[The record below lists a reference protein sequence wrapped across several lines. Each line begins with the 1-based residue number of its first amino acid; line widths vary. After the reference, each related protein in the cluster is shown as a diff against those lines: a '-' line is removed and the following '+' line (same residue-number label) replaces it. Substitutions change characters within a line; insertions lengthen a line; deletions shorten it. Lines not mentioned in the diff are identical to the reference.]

1 MLPCYH
7 HRAGASRES
16 QREQIRVRR
25 LVAPLVFLWMGVVL
39 GVPVAAA
46 EPIESTGSLAKRPLL
61 FGSRFRQALA
71 QRVSVSWVNSSTDR
85 LRQHTI
91 RHITR
96 RSQALWRV
104 AIVLDRRID
113 PSSELEVEANDQP
126 VREVLDSLAQ
136 PLGAGTSVVG
146 NTVYIG
152 PATDAHVLRT
162 LVHLRNAEL
171 DPDLEGP
178 NTAVRIARLRRAATI
193 RFEDLT
199 SPGEVLEQIARHWKL
214 DIQSA
219 DVIPHDLWAGAE
231 LTRVTAV
238 EALSLVLIQYGLTF
252 RWTRGGAGIRIVAPR
267 RPVSLVGRYRARGG
281 KVSAATALVRKE
293 LPGVR
298 IERAGTGEVGVRGTY
313 EELQV
318 ARSLIERGRRPAG
331 SVSRPRYPP
340 LLRRRFTLKVARART
355 ADVMKQLERTGVI
368 FEFDA
373 KALKAAGIRLDQAVS
388 LDVRQVTAAVFFERL
403 FGPLGL
409 SATIDGLTVRLQVKP
424 RVGDC

>member
-1 MLPCYH
+1 M
-7 HRAGASRES
+7 
-16 QREQIRVRR
+16 RR
-25 LVAPLVFLWMGVVL
+25 LVAAMIVLVMAGVAGGL
-39 GVPVAAA
+39 GVPGSAA
-46 EPIESTGSLAKRPLL
+46 EPSESAASLAKRPLL
-61 FGSRFRQALA
+61 FGPRFRRALA
-71 QRVSVSWVNSSTDR
+71 QRVSVSWVNSSSDR

-113 PSSELEVEANDQP
+113 PSSELEVEASNQP
-126 VREVLDSLAQ
+126 VREVLDKLAQ

-152 PATDAHVLRT
+152 PASDAHVLRT
-162 LVHLRNAEL
+162 LVQLRNAEL
-171 DPDLEGP
+171 DQELKGSG
-178 NTAVRIARLRRAATI
+178 TAVRIARLRRASTI

-231 LTRVTAV
+231 LTRVTAT
-238 EALSLVLIQYGLTF
+238 EALSLVLIQYGMTF
-252 RWTRGGAGIRIVAPR
+252 RWTRDSAGIRIVAPR
-267 RPVSLVGRYRARGG
+267 RPVSLVGRYRARAG
-281 KVSAATALVRKE
+281 KVSAATLLVRKE

-318 ARSLIERGRRPAG
+318 ARSLIERGRRPTG

-340 LLRRRFTLKVARART
+340 LRRRRFTLKVLRVRA
-355 ADVMKQLERTGVI
+355 ADVIKQLEQTGVV
-368 FEFDA
+368 FAYDA
-373 KALKAAGIRLDQAVS
+373 KALKSAGIRLDQAVS

-409 SATIDGLTVRLQVKP
+409 AATIDGLKVRLRVKP
-424 RVGDC
+424 RD